1 MRIRILGSDA
11 KCYRIFQLENNSYFF
26 YQKIAIGPHPRT
38 PKLQEK
44 PPALK
49 REQEPENNIFLPF
62 FLLWWVI
69 FSPPGSNSGSE
80 IPMRIRIKNKA
91 KKTVRIHADPD
102 ATTILRSTYVLVNGR
117 YL

>member
-26 YQKIAIGPHPRT
+26 KQKIAIGPHPRT

-49 REQEPENNIFLPF
+49 KRDHALKSNTYISSF
-62 FLLWWVI
+62 F
-69 FSPPGSNSGSE
+69 FF
-80 IPMRIRIKNKA
+80 
-91 KKTVRIHADPD
+91 
-102 ATTILRSTYVLVNGR
+102 NGG
-117 YL
+117 